1 MSVELH
7 YVSCTSAKFENS
19 INLFF
24 ANSVG
29 FLNERKNLFQRCE
42 EDTI

>member
-1 MSVELH
+1 MSVEL
-7 YVSCTSAKFENS
+7 YFVSYSTAKFEKS

-24 ANSVG
+24 ADNVG